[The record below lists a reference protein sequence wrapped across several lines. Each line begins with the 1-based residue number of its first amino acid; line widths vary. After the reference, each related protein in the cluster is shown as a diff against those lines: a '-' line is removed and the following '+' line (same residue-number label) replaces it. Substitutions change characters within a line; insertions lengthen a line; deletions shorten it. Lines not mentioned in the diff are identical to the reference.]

1 MLADAGKSRT
11 VSNPSSPARHSGHV
25 GTNRDMAQWGPLL

>member
-11 VSNPSSPARHSGHV
+11 ISNPSSPVRDSGHV
-25 GTNRDMAQWGPLL
+25 GTNRDMAQLGPLL